1 MPQTLTGGCLCGRI
15 RYEIEGKPR
24 FMYQC
29 YCGKCRAASG
39 ASFVTNIIVDTER
52 FRITAG
58 KENLAAYQSSPG
70 KFRHFCSGCG
80 SPIYSHG
87 EKTKQVVSVRCGTLK
102 QDPGVRLAYHAF
114 VASKAPWVDIC
125 DEQPQFPDW
134 PDPAAVRRY
143 FTTSDGA

>member
-1 MPQTLTGGCLCGRI
+1 MLSGTCLCGRI
-15 RYEIEGKPR
+15 RYEIEGRPR

-39 ASFVTNIIVDTER
+39 ASFVTNIIVDADR

-58 KENLAAYQSSPG
+58 GESLAAFESSPK
-70 KFRHFCSGCG
+70 KFRHFCSVCG

-102 QDPGVRLAYHAF
+102 QDPGVRVAYHAF
-114 VASKAPWVDIC
+114 VASKALWVDIC
-125 DEQPQFPDW
+125 DEQPQFPEW
-134 PDPAAVRRY
+134 PDPAL
-143 FTTSDGA
+143 FGQFFNTNNGA

>member
-1 MPQTLTGGCLCGRI
+1 MSKTLSGGCLCGRI

-39 ASFVTNIIVDTER
+39 ASFVTNIIVDAAR

-58 KENLAAYQSSPG
+58 KESLAAYESSPQ
-70 KFRHFCSGCG
+70 KFRHFCSSCG

-87 EKTKQVVSVRCGTLK
+87 EKTKHVVSVRCGTLN
-102 QDPGVRLAYHAF
+102 QDPGVRVAYHAF
-114 VASKAPWVDIC
+114 VASKAPWADIC
-125 DEQPQFPDW
+125 DDQPQFAEW
-134 PDPAAVRRY
+134 PDPVLVKQHFDA
-143 FTTSDGA
+143 TGG